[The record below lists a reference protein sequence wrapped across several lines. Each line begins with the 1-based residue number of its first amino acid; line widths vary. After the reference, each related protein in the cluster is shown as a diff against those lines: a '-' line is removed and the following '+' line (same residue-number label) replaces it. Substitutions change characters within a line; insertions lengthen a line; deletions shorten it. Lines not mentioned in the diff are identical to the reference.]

1 MDGLIISLD
10 TVEARISE
18 PKDMSLGI
26 SKTETQ
32 RGKSDGGKGPK
43 RGVGWG
49 GGVGETDYPRAV
61 GNYKSCD
68 KGITGIPE
76 KKEEKKKKKYLN
88 QI

>member
-10 TVEARISE
+10 TAEARISE

-32 RGKSDGGKGPK
+32 RGKSDGGRGPEQ
-43 RGVGWG
+43 G
-49 GGVGETDYPRAV
+49 GGGTETDYPRAV

-68 KGITGIPE
+68 KGITGIPK

>member
-1 MDGLIISLD
+1 MEG
-10 TVEARISE
+10 
-18 PKDMSLGI
+18 
-26 SKTETQ
+26 
-32 RGKSDGGKGPK
+32 RGRSGGWG
-43 RGVGWG
+43 G

>member
-10 TVEARISE
+10 TAEARISE

-26 SKTETQ
+26 SKTEMQ
-32 RGKSDGGKGPK
+32 RGKSDGGRGPEQ
-43 RGVGWG
+43 G
-49 GGVGETDYPRAV
+49 GCTETNYPRAV

-68 KGITGIPE
+68 KGITGIPK